1 MLDRSIHIVRE
12 QIESLLRAVEA
23 PDHAV
28 QNQYQIRKSIENSEI
43 MLDKTL
49 ALEQQLLVK
58 GREYTQNSLLM
69 AENAL
74 NALREGKDDL
84 AKKAIQQQLNDK
96 QNAEE
101 FEKMSEM
108 AKKATNGIK
117 KSLVRL
123 EEKLVKVQHTS
134 YDKPFFEN
142 LYQSK
147 TSNYNGINRLNEVQE
162 KVSSQEN
169 ELLIEGYKDSV
180 DREFEA
186 FFKNENLKKAQE
198 ALIKEE
204 QAQKEKEA
212 LIRQEA
218 QKQQEEQA
226 QKQREE
232 EAQKQREKSPLKSF
246 FKKYF

>member
-1 MLDRSIHIVRE
+1 MLDRTIYIVRE

-23 PDHAV
+23 PDNTI
-28 QNQYQIRKSIENSEI
+28 QNQYQIKQSIENTER

-58 GREYTQNSLLM
+58 WQEYTQKAALM
-69 AENAL
+69 GVNAL

-84 AKKAIQQQLNDK
+84 AKKAIAQQLDAK

-117 KSLVRL
+117 KSLVKL
-123 EEKLVKVQHTS
+123 EEKLIKVQYSS
-134 YDKPFFEN
+134 YDNPFFQN
-142 LYQSK
+142 LYQTK

-169 ELLIEGYKDSV
+169 ELVIEDYKDSV

-198 ALIKEE
+198 ALKKEE
-204 QAQKEKEA
+204 QAQKEKEEQSQKQ
-212 LIRQEA
+212 QEA
-218 QKQQEEQA
+218 QKQQ
-226 QKQREE
+226 
-232 EAQKQREKSPLKSF
+232 EKSPLKSF